1 MQKTLSSVVI
11 AIILVT
17 SGVVWAQQERIIN
30 IPNSASTEVIN
41 NQMRSSRSTP
51 EFGGVNSGNND
62 LYTILDGEAGKN
74 SDAAQK
80 GSNILTDE
88 AGKNAGGVQ
97 GGHEGEGSKNSSEAD
112 KNAGGFD
119 SNKESSK
126 NSDANNSSNKEKEQN
141 DSAHYDTAD
150 NKNND
155 NSRDDENNKNDES
168 ASDKQN
174 NEENRNT
181 ESQPAPEGTAGND
194 TGNRGDRASAFIKA
208 KRDYTPPG
216 EKVNGTSINR
226 TTNKSSRTIGRKVLL
241 DHTAGDGSGT
251 VDPNQSSNKGSIASP
266 PAGTVDYRQFSN
278 GNLTG
283 KGFGQPDSANTPRE

>member
-1 MQKTLSSVVI
+1 MQKILSSVAVIVILAMSGGAWAQEARTI
-11 AIILVT
+11 AIP
-17 SGVVWAQQERIIN
+17 G
-30 IPNSASTEVIN
+30 SASPEAFN
-41 NQMRSSRSTP
+41 NQMRSSRSAL
-51 EFGGVNSGNND
+51 ESGGAIGGNND

-88 AGKNAGGVQ
+88 VGKNAGGVQ
-97 GGHEGEGSKNSSEAD
+97 DGHEGEGSKNSSESD

-126 NSDANNSSNKEKEQN
+126 NSDTNNASNKEKEQN
-141 DSAHYDTAD
+141 DSARGDTAD

-155 NSRDDENNKNDES
+155 NSRDDENNKNGES

-181 ESQPAPEGTAGND
+181 EAQPAPEGTAGND
-194 TGNRGDRASAFIKA
+194 TGNRGDKASAFIKA

-216 EKVNGTSINR
+216 EKVTGTSINR
-226 TTNKSSRTIGRKVLL
+226 TTHKSSRTIGRRVEL
-241 DHTAGDGSGT
+241 DHTAGDGTGT

-266 PAGTVDYRQFSN
+266 PASTVDPRQFSN